1 MAMSTTDSMPV
12 QRGMQTIWVRQPSKD
27 LSLRL
32 NQKMPS
38 LLGMVDVDRPRSID
52 DRMARKE
59 TRADGGY
66 VLPESQKGC

>member
-1 MAMSTTDSMPV
+1 MSTADSMPV

-27 LSLRL
+27 LSLRWT
-32 NQKMPS
+32 QKMPS
-38 LLGMVDVDRPRSID
+38 LLGMVDVDSPRSID